1 MNDSLKIYK
10 ILVPFPYQFL
20 CVVAVCCSVSA
31 LLFPDS
37 SVVVFCLMLLGLV
50 MYDWVYSILSRVA
63 WSASLLA
70 TQTTLELYIWTYM
83 VLSYMVVIEH
93 YGLQCFTLSLHCHE
107 DQGDNLVRW
116 QFIASE
122 IAEGQIILY
131 AKTVWMNLV
140 YRSHFTSILITL
152 CNAAFATN

>member
-83 VLSYMVVIEH
+83 VLLYMVVIEH

-107 DQGDNLVRW
+107 DQGE
-116 QFIASE
+116 FSE
-122 IAEGQIILY
+122 MAIYSFWNRRRPNYSLCQNSLNEFSVQISFYL
-131 AKTVWMNLV
+131 N
-140 YRSHFTSILITL
+140 SHHLM
-152 CNAAFATN
+152 